1 MREWLIGLLKLPSL
15 ISIMNY
21 VSFLYQ
27 NSLASSLELS
37 NPDFPFPKILS
48 PSLVLCS
55 LCQKHIS
62 NLLSSV
68 FKLCINSNLDLA
80 TPRQVTGAIEVVL
93 LLPIQQHS
101 QHLKGNEPPIL
112 ELIYFAPQ
120 STLPSRN

>member
-1 MREWLIGLLKLPSL
+1 MRKCLIGSL
-15 ISIMNY
+15 TM
-21 VSFLYQ
+21 FL
-27 NSLASSLELS
+27 SCIKIPWHLAHNLELS
-37 NPDFPFPKILS
+37 NPDFPFLKILS

-55 LCQKHIS
+55 LCQHIS